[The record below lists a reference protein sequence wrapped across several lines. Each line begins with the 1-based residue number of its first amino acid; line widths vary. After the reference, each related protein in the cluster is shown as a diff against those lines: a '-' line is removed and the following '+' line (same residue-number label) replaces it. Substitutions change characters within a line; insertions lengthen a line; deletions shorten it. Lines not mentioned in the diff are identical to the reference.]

1 MRRTKLIF
9 TSNNSLPKIFSSELS
24 KEISNSSLV
33 YLFDFPSLTI
43 YLFLYKKTCGQQ
55 LLSFLKID
63 QINMIDKQIQWKP
76 YYGVLPKLCLLYFHK
91 ILFLRF
97 QDYFKISISI
107 KYFSP
112 STGLLLKS
120 FSIILLTLSWI
131 LLPFSSNS

>member
-1 MRRTKLIF
+1 MRRIKVIF
-9 TSNNSLPKIFSSELS
+9 ASNNSLPKIFLSELL
-24 KEISNSSLV
+24 KKISNSSLV
-33 YLFDFPSLTI
+33 YLFNFPSLTI
-43 YLFLYKKTCGQQ
+43 YLLLYKKTCGQQ

-97 QDYFKISISI
+97 LRFQDYFKIFISN
-107 KYFSP
+107 KYFSL

-120 FSIILLTLSWI
+120 FSMILLTLSRI
-131 LLPFSSNS
+131 L